1 MSVLSYTT
9 QASLEDF
16 HTASPNRGSHYCGPY
31 SRKPRAQ
38 SVGKSGSEDPRSAVM
53 SCSGSLGGHNDGM
66 SAHLRP
72 HQRLLQPA
80 LHLGTHEGHQPGSA
94 LPLCGFFV
102 PCSLEGRA
110 SKRPKSFASTS
121 RLPQGLLISIRHSA
135 AGLLEYCDHSEMK
148 VKVGVWKDLTIPS
161 SSGISPECW
170 QITGSHL
177 KEALN
182 WQRGV
187 DRCAAFWKEVGHIC
201 LR

>member
-1 MSVLSYTT
+1 M
-9 QASLEDF
+9 
-16 HTASPNRGSHYCGPY
+16 
-31 SRKPRAQ
+31 
-38 SVGKSGSEDPRSAVM
+38 GKSGSEDLRSAVM

-80 LHLGTHEGHQPGSA
+80 LHLGTHEGHQP
-94 LPLCGFFV
+94 LCGFFI

-110 SKRPKSFASTS
+110 SKCPKSFASTS
-121 RLPQGLLISIRHSA
+121 RAASLRVCSFQSGTVLRACWSIVTT
-135 AGLLEYCDHSEMK
+135 CEMK
-148 VKVGVWKDLTIPS
+148 VKVGVGKDLTIPS

-182 WQRGV
+182 WQRGI
-187 DRCAAFWKEVGHIC
+187 DRCAAFC
-201 LR
+201 

>member
-1 MSVLSYTT
+1 MSVLSYAA
-9 QASLEDF
+9 QASSEDF

-38 SVGKSGSEDPRSAVM
+38 SVGKSGSEDLRSAVM

-94 LPLCGFFV
+94 LALCGFFI

-135 AGLLEYCDHSEMK
+135 AGLLEYCDH
-148 VKVGVWKDLTIPS
+148 
-161 SSGISPECW
+161 
-170 QITGSHL
+170 
-177 KEALN
+177 
-182 WQRGV
+182 
-187 DRCAAFWKEVGHIC
+187 F
-201 LR
+201 